1 MNVLLRTAS
10 ALAAATLAAVAGAAE
25 APAGPASAAS
35 APPAPRCAAP
45 TADRAANR
53 ACALALG
60 HHAEVELKANRVDS
74 ALADFARA
82 DQFAPDDLRYATT
95 RAGLALKKAN
105 QLTPE
110 GIEAAV
116 KAAPDDIG
124 LAMMHAE
131 LAIARKDWTAA
142 LADVDRVVA
151 RRPDAALAWEMR
163 ASIGVAR
170 PDFAAARHDVE
181 RALQLEPKSA
191 AALRLRGVL
200 RNNAGDAAGALAD
213 YEAAHASAPR
223 PEDPFVIGST
233 QFLMRR
239 FGDAAASL
247 AHRAPPAPEGT
258 YWRLWRYL
266 ALARLTGI
274 ERASGSLGPGTP
286 PGQGVPW
293 PGPVV
298 DFLHASIDGATL
310 LDIARKSQAKVDLS
324 QVCEA
329 HFYMAEDALLR
340 LHGDAVGLFRQAVQE
355 CPQNFHEYEGATA
368 ELRAMGQP
376 LAAPG
381 PTRAAAAASAA
392 VASSAASA
400 P

>member
-1 MNVLLRTAS
+1 MNVLLRAAS
-10 ALAAATLAAVAGAAE
+10 ALAAAAAVATTAGAAE
-25 APAGPASAAS
+25 APPAAASAAS
-35 APPAPRCAAP
+35 APPAATRCAVP
-45 TADRAANR
+45 TDDRAANA

-60 HHAEVELKANRVDS
+60 RHAEVELKAGRIDS
-74 ALADFARA
+74 ALADFTRA
-82 DQFAPDDLRYATT
+82 DQFAPDDLRYANT
-95 RAGLALKKAN
+95 RAGIALKKAN
-105 QLTPE
+105 QLTPA
-110 GIEAAV
+110 GIESAA

-142 LADVDRVVA
+142 LADVDRVIA
-151 RRPDAALAWEMR
+151 RRPAAALAWEMR
-163 ASIGVAR
+163 ASIGVAK
-170 PDFAAARHDVE
+170 PDFEAARRDVD

-191 AALRLRGVL
+191 ASLRLRGVL
-200 RNNAGDAAGALAD
+200 RNNAGDPAGALAD

-233 QFLMRR
+233 QFLLHR

-298 DFLHASIDGATL
+298 DFLHATIDGATL

-340 LHGDAVGLFRQAVQE
+340 QRSDAVALFRQAVQE

-376 LAAPG
+376 FAAPG

-392 VASSAASA
+392 SA